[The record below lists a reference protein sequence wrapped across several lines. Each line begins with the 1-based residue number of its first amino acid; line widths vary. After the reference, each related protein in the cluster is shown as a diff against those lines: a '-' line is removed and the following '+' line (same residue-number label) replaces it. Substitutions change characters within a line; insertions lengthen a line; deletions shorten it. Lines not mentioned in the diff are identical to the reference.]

1 MKEGDVAG
9 GIFCLVLLFV
19 FFKFFMIVGGLV
31 ALAAISYFGTAAYE
45 DSDNRIIILK
55 KRVAPSIIIMFLCFG
70 IASSLPNHHKNIH
83 NEAVSSSE
91 NRKES
96 NNDADDEDEDDE
108 IDSESDED
116 NDDIDDESDNTDTSS
131 DSQEVS
137 EDTNNE
143 NNNSSISSSVD
154 NSNDGG
160 DNNHGDMTTDQ
171 QGTIIGNSKSMI
183 YHTPNQHG
191 YRMNSANAVYF
202 KTEAE
207 SQAAGYRKALR

>member
-1 MKEGDVAG
+1 MKEGDIAG
-9 GIFCLVLLFV
+9 GIFCFVLLFV

-31 ALAAISYFGTAAYE
+31 ALVAISYFGTEAYE
-45 DSDNRIIILK
+45 DSDNRISLLK

-91 NRKES
+91 NRKEA
-96 NNDADDEDEDDE
+96 NND
-108 IDSESDED
+108 
-116 NDDIDDESDNTDTSS
+116 DDESDNTDASS

-143 NNNSSISSSVD
+143 NNNSSVSSSVD
-154 NSNDGG
+154 NSNAGG

-171 QGTIIGNSKSMI
+171 QGTIVGNSKSMI
-183 YHTPNQHG
+183 YHTPDQHG

-207 SQAAGYRKALR
+207 AQAAGYRKALR

>member
-31 ALAAISYFGTAAYE
+31 ALAAISYFGTEAYE
-45 DSDNRIIILK
+45 DSDNRIRLLK

-70 IASSLPNHHKNIH
+70 IAFSLPNHHKNIH

-91 NRKES
+91 NRNEA
-96 NNDADDEDEDDE
+96 NNDDDEDEDEE

-116 NDDIDDESDNTDTSS
+116 GDNIDDESDNTYTSS
-131 DSQEVS
+131 DSQKVY

-143 NNNSSISSSVD
+143 NNNSSASSNVD
-154 NSNDGG
+154 NSNAGG

-171 QGTIIGNSKSMI
+171 QGTIVGNSKSMI
-183 YHTPNQHG
+183 YHTPGQHG

-207 SQAAGYRKALR
+207 AQAAGYRKALR